1 MHEGISYMD
10 DIDVYYYHC
19 HTDGKEIELIKD
31 KWYKITCLLNIPK
44 LPIHKNIY
52 FVPHP
57 RLEEF
62 LRYNPER
69 LIDIEPICYEE
80 VQRIISQNANNVSL

>member
-1 MHEGISYMD
+1 MHTGISYMD

-19 HTDGKEIELIKD
+19 HTDESEFEIYKS
-31 KWYKITCLLNIPK
+31 KWYKVTCILKLPNI
-44 LPIHKNIY
+44 PIHKNVY
-52 FVPHP
+52 FVPQP

-69 LIDIEPICYEE
+69 LVDIETIELNE
-80 VQRIISQNANNVSL
+80 VNRIINENVI